1 MLVYKKYKKI
11 INPILIIIV
20 ALIILALYIKIKTL
34 NSIVNIIFIGF
45 IFAYTL
51 KPFRDGLSEKFK
63 LNKRVASISI
73 IIVIVFSLI
82 LLSYIIIPSILRESY
97 NFGSI
102 LDNIDIY
109 IKNIAKKINLND
121 LSFFQGIYEQISEE
135 ANMFFAKISDNFL
148 ENLFLCFESLVS
160 LAIIPIVTYYFLVDG
175 DLIYN
180 KLLLILPTEKRII
193 AKKVLNNL
201 DKVLSRYIISQ
212 LLLSL
217 IIGILTFIVLL
228 ILDVKFALIL
238 GIFNGILNIVPYF
251 GPIIGGVPAIFIALM
266 DSPNKALYTIIAV
279 FLIQQIEGN
288 ILSPKITGDSTNM
301 HPIIIIILLLVGEK
315 LGGLIG
321 MVIAVPIGVIVKV
334 IYEDINDY
342 LF

>member
-73 IIVIVFSLI
+73 IIVIVFSFI

-109 IKNIAKKINLND
+109 IKNIAKKMNLND

>member
-1 MLVYKKYKKI
+1 MLIYKKYKKI
-11 INPILIIIV
+11 INSILVILSILLILI
-20 ALIILALYIKIKTL
+20 LYIKIKTIS
-34 NSIVNIIFIGF
+34 SIVNIIFIGF
-45 IFAYTL
+45 ILAYAL
-51 KPFRDGLSEKFK
+51 KPLRDTISEKFK
-63 LNKRVASISI
+63 LSKKISSTSI
-73 IIVIVFSLI
+73 ILTIFLGLI
-82 LLSYIIIPSILRESY
+82 LLSYIVIPSIIRESY
-97 NFGSI
+97 NIGYI
-102 LDNIDIY
+102 LDNIDEY
-109 IKNIAKKINLND
+109 VKNIVYKLNLND
-121 LSFFQGIYEQISEE
+121 ISFFESIYNQISEE
-135 ANMFFAKISDNFL
+135 VNIFFSKVTDNLL
-148 ENLFLCFESLVS
+148 ENLMVCFESLVS
-160 LAIIPIVTYYFLVDG
+160 LAIVPIVIYYFLVDG

-193 AKKVLNNL
+193 AKRVISHI

-217 IIGILTFIVLL
+217 IIGALTFIVLV
-228 ILDVKFALIL
+228 IIDVKFALIL

-251 GPIIGGVPAIFIALM
+251 GPIIGGVPAIFVALM
-266 DSPNKALYTIIAV
+266 ESPNKALWTLIAI

-321 MVIAVPIGVIVKV
+321 MIVAVPIGVIVKV
-334 IYEDINDY
+334 IYDDINDY

>member
-1 MLVYKKYKKI
+1 MLIYIKYKKI
-11 INPILIIIV
+11 INSILVILSILLILI
-20 ALIILALYIKIKTL
+20 LYIKIKTIS
-34 NSIVNIIFIGF
+34 SIVNIIFIGF
-45 IFAYTL
+45 ILAYAL
-51 KPFRDGLSEKFK
+51 KPLRDTISEKFK
-63 LNKRVASISI
+63 LSKKISSISI
-73 IIVIVFSLI
+73 ILTIFLGLI
-82 LLSYIIIPSILRESY
+82 LLSYIVIPSIIRESY
-97 NFGSI
+97 NIGYI
-102 LDNIDIY
+102 LDNIDEY
-109 IKNIAKKINLND
+109 VKNIVYKLNLND
-121 LSFFQGIYEQISEE
+121 ISFFESIYNQISEE
-135 ANMFFAKISDNFL
+135 VNIFFSKVTDNLL
-148 ENLFLCFESLVS
+148 ENLMVCFESLVS
-160 LAIIPIVTYYFLVDG
+160 LAIVPIVTYYFLVDG

-193 AKKVLNNL
+193 AKRVISHI

-217 IIGILTFIVLL
+217 IIGALTFIVLV
-228 ILDVKFALIL
+228 IIDVKFALIL

-251 GPIIGGVPAIFIALM
+251 GPIIGGVPAIFVALM
-266 DSPNKALYTIIAV
+266 ESPNKALWTLIAI

-321 MVIAVPIGVIVKV
+321 MIVAVPIGVIVKV
-334 IYEDINDY
+334 IYDDINDY

>member
-73 IIVIVFSLI
+73 IIVIVFSFI

-109 IKNIAKKINLND
+109 IKNIAKKMNLND

-217 IIGILTFIVLL
+217 IIGVLTFIVLL

>member
-1 MLVYKKYKKI
+1 MLIYKKYKKI
-11 INPILIIIV
+11 INSILVILSILLILI
-20 ALIILALYIKIKTL
+20 LYIKIKTIS
-34 NSIVNIIFIGF
+34 SIVNIVFIGF
-45 IFAYTL
+45 ILAYAL
-51 KPFRDGLSEKFK
+51 KPLRDTISEKFK
-63 LNKRVASISI
+63 LSKKISSISI
-73 IIVIVFSLI
+73 ILTIFLGLI
-82 LLSYIIIPSILRESY
+82 LLSYIVIPSIIRESY
-97 NFGSI
+97 NIGYI
-102 LDNIDIY
+102 LDNIDEY
-109 IKNIAKKINLND
+109 VKNIVYKLNLND
-121 LSFFQGIYEQISEE
+121 ISFFESIYNQISEE
-135 ANMFFAKISDNFL
+135 VNIFFSKVTDNLL
-148 ENLFLCFESLVS
+148 ENLMVCFESLVS
-160 LAIIPIVTYYFLVDG
+160 LAIVPIVTYYFLVDG

-193 AKKVLNNL
+193 AKRVISHI

-217 IIGILTFIVLL
+217 IIGALTFIVLV
-228 ILDVKFALIL
+228 IIDVKFALIL

-251 GPIIGGVPAIFIALM
+251 GPIIGGVPAIFVALM
-266 DSPNKALYTIIAV
+266 ESPNKALWTLIAI

-321 MVIAVPIGVIVKV
+321 MIVAVPIGVIVKV
-334 IYEDINDY
+334 IYDDINDY

>member
-1 MLVYKKYKKI
+1 MLIYKKYKKI
-11 INPILIIIV
+11 INSILIILSIV
-20 ALIILALYIKIKTL
+20 LILILYIKIKTI

-45 IFAYTL
+45 ILAYAL
-51 KPFRDGLSEKFK
+51 KPLRDTISEKFK
-63 LNKRVASISI
+63 LSKRISSISI
-73 IIVIVFSLI
+73 ILTILFGLI
-82 LLSYIIIPSILRESY
+82 LLSYIVIPSMLRESSNIGY
-97 NFGSI
+97 I
-102 LDNIDIY
+102 LDNIDEY
-109 IKNIAKKINLND
+109 VKNIVDKLNLND
-121 LSFFQGIYEQISEE
+121 ISFLKSIYNQMSEE
-135 ANMFFAKISDNFL
+135 INMFFSKATDNFL
-148 ENLFLCFESLVS
+148 ENLMVCFESMIS
-160 LAIIPIVTYYFLVDG
+160 FAIVPIVTYYFLVDG

-193 AKKVLNNL
+193 AKKVISHI

-217 IIGILTFIVLL
+217 IIGVLTFIVLL
-228 ILDVKFALIL
+228 IINVKFALIL
-238 GIFNGILNIVPYF
+238 GIFNGVLNIVPYF
-251 GPIIGGVPAIFIALM
+251 GPIIGGVPAIFVALLE
-266 DSPNKALYTIIAV
+266 SPNKALWTLLAI

-321 MVIAVPIGVIVKV
+321 MIVAVPIGVIVKV
-334 IYEDINDY
+334 IYDDINDY